1 MSHSG
6 APESEAAR
14 AAGPT
19 PAYWLPYALLAIG
32 TATLLFRILYLNG
45 GKLVYTLDDP
55 YIHLAVAENIARGT
69 YGVNLGESSAPSS
82 SILYP
87 FLFLPFTRFVILEW
101 MPLAINVAAA
111 AATLFLW
118 SRIVGSALDGPG
130 VARSDVLKAVLVSLL
145 IPATNLVGVIFT
157 GMEHSLQLFA
167 TAALVAGLTVERDR
181 DTAPW
186 WLWAAIVLGPLI
198 RYENLALSLPALA
211 YLFVRGRR
219 RTSLGVLGMLGVLVG
234 GFSLFLYTSGHG
246 LLPTSV
252 MLKTGAMG
260 TASGGGIAGSFVG
273 NLFLRQGALLALL
286 GGLFATLALG
296 GRDRND
302 RQLAAWAAVAVAL
315 HMLVGRFDWF
325 SRYEL
330 YIWTAALLTG
340 IILFQAALR
349 RLAAATRLL
358 PLAAGAATLSFVIGF
373 PYIYT
378 TLKTPLG
385 SNNIF
390 EQHYQMHRFATE
402 YYDGAIAVTDLGW
415 ASFRNDHYVLD
426 LWGLAMRRAAEARLS
441 GDESYMD
448 DLAREYDIGL
458 AMLYGA
464 WYPNLP
470 ERWKAVAE
478 MRLGKRMLTPA
489 ADAVTFYVLD
499 PAVEPRIRDQLR
511 AFGRT
516 LPQGV
521 DLRIL
526 P

>member
-1 MSHSG
+1 MTTMRNG
-6 APESEAAR
+6 
-14 AAGPT
+14 G
-19 PAYWLPYALLAIG
+19 WLPYAVLAAG
-32 TATLLFRILYLNG
+32 TAAVLLQILHLNG

-55 YIHLAVAENIARGT
+55 YIHLAVAENIIRGT
-69 YGVNLGESSAPSS
+69 YGVNLGETSAPSS

-87 FLFLPFTRFVILEW
+87 FMFLPFARLAIVEW
-101 MPLAINVAAA
+101 MPLAIGLAASLG
-111 AATLFLW
+111 TVYLW
-118 SRIVGSALDGPG
+118 SRIVAAALEPSSTRQGG
-130 VARSDVLKAVLVSLL
+130 FITAVIVALM
-145 IPATNLVGVIFT
+145 IPATNLIGVMFT

-167 TAALVAGLTVERDR
+167 TALLVAGLVMERDH
-181 DTAPW
+181 DSAPW
-186 WLWAAIVLGPLI
+186 WLWAAIVVGPLI
-198 RYENLALSLPALA
+198 RYENLALSLPAIG
-211 YLFVRGRR
+211 YLFIRGRPGP
-219 RTSLGVLGMLGVLVG
+219 SLGVLGLLALLVG
-234 GFSLFLYTSGHG
+234 GFSFFLFSSGHG

-252 MLKTGAMG
+252 MLKTGAIG
-260 TASGGGIAGSFVG
+260 AFGAGGGLIGSFVG
-273 NLFLRQGALLALL
+273 NLFERQGALLALL
-286 GGLFATLALG
+286 GGLFAAVALSG
-296 GRDRND
+296 AERRD

-315 HMLVGRFDWF
+315 HLLVGRFGWF

-340 IILFQAALR
+340 IIVFQAALR
-349 RLAAATRLL
+349 RLAAASRLL
-358 PLAAGAATLSFVIGF
+358 PLAAGAAALSFVIGF

-441 GDESYMD
+441 GDVSYMD

-470 ERWKAVAE
+470 ERWKPVAE
-478 MRLGKRMLTPA
+478 MRLGKRMLTAA
-489 ADAVTFYVLD
+489 ADAVTFFVLD
-499 PAVEPRIRDQLR
+499 PAAEPRVRDQLR
-511 AFGRT
+511 AFGTT
-516 LPQGV
+516 LPRGV
-521 DLRIL
+521 DFRIL